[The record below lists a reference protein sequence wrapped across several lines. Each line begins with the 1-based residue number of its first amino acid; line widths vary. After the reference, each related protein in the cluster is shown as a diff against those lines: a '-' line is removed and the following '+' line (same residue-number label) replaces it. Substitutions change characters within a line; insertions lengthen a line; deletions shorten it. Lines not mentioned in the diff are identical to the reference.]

1 MKTIGISMPTGME
14 NDAIREREERSEEE
28 SKSITIDENGV
39 RSEVVYEE
47 GKQTYKTG
55 SGEVGSPEQIREA
68 EYYKYGGI
76 PKSITYGDV
85 KNEYVY
91 DTKCRISKLKC
102 GDETYN
108 YVYDDRDR
116 VISVDKSG
124 EKLVEYTYRGSD
136 VSGVK
141 TGNVSRSFTYDVK
154 GRITEVKKCINGGA
168 YTEEMTAEYLGD
180 AKDTVKI
187 TSGGTVTTTR
197 RGSGKVLNEY
207 ESEDESLKMSVKAYV
222 DEVSDGA
229 VTSSSVCELYKV
241 SNNEAGKEYT
251 CIVKQEEAVSRDSD
265 GKVKEVGY
273 AIEGDTALFGNSYEY
288 DDLGRLTKEKVFADL
303 DMRIARIG
311 FAEEYDY
318 ADVGSRA
325 SGLVKE
331 QRLSYGNVDKA
342 ESLDR
347 DKISYTYYTNGNV
360 KSIYTGSPTD
370 GKLLA
375 KYGYDAKN
383 RLVSESSGN
392 ETTTYAYD
400 AKGNV
405 TERKVIYNDG
415 VTPDRTDVYEYSGDK
430 LVSYNGNAVTYDS
443 IGNPLSYIGKTFTWE
458 GRRLKSVTSR
468 GSTLDFAYN
477 YEGMRTKKGNVRYF
491 YVGNRLV
498 SEVRGN
504 VTILYRYGV
513 KGLSSIVVKKDEDTQ
528 KYVCRTNIFG
538 DVIAIYNTEG
548 DLQCKYNYDVW
559 GNHRIG
565 NARNELIYNSVTGV
579 IATGYENHIAILNP
593 IRYRGYYY
601 DNETRLFWLSSRY
614 YSPKFG
620 RFMQISDVS
629 DLDPHSINGLNLYAY
644 ANNNPIRVA
653 YVNFSVGVIIN
664 SLAIDEIVV
673 PCGGL
678 INKGFYWSNLDFL
691 GTGFGYIEN
700 SFSMIVGVIDGVRK
714 IKHLD
719 KLVGLDKAS
728 NWLMGISIGIN
739 VGLSLYKNLT
749 NSNLSDEQKA
759 GNILGDIVYIAASS
773 AATWGVSALTAM
785 IPIIG
790 PIIAPI
796 VGVVFGIAFDRFWYG
811 ENILGINGFFSIQ
824 EVNQLMNG
832 LRNSLLNFWEDNF
845 YEK

>member
-28 SKSITIDENGV
+28 SKSITIDENGI

-55 SGEVGSPEQIREA
+55 SGEEGSPEQIREA

-91 DTKCRISKLKC
+91 DAKCRISKLKC

-154 GRITEVKKCINGGA
+154 GRITEVKKSIDGGA

-180 AKDTVKI
+180 TKDTVKI
-187 TSGGTVTTTR
+187 TSGGAVTTTR

-241 SNNEAGKEYT
+241 SNSEADKEYT
-251 CIVKQEEAVSRDSD
+251 GIVKQEEAVIRDSD

-303 DMRIARIG
+303 DMRIARTG

-405 TERKVIYNDG
+405 TERKVVYNDG
-415 VTPDRTDVYEYSGDK
+415 VTAERTDAYTYSGDK
-430 LVSYNGNAVTYDS
+430 LVSYNGSAVTYDS
-443 IGNPLSYIGKTFTWE
+443 IGNPLSYMGKTFTWE
-458 GRRLKSVTSR
+458 GRRLKSVT
-468 GSTLDFAYN
+468 GGDNTVDFAYN

-498 SEVRGN
+498 SEVRDN

-513 KGLSSIVVKKDEDTQ
+513 KGLSSIVVKKGEDTQ

-548 DLQCKYNYDVW
+548 DLQCKYNYDAW

-565 NARNELIYNSVTGV
+565 NARNELIYDSAIGV

-601 DNETRLFWLSSRY
+601 DIETGLYYLQSRY
-614 YSPKFG
+614 YDATLC
-620 RFMQISDVS
+620 RFLNRDNVNY
-629 DLDPHSINGLNLYAY
+629 LEPESINGLNLYAY
-644 ANNNPIRVA
+644 ANNNPIM
-653 YVNFSVGVIIN
+653 YYDPSGH
-664 SLAIDEIVV
+664 SAILI
-673 PCGGL
+673 GL
-678 INKGFYWSNLDFL
+678 I
-691 GTGFGYIEN
+691 
-700 SFSMIVGVIDGVRK
+700 
-714 IKHLD
+714 
-719 KLVGLDKAS
+719 
-728 NWLMGISIGIN
+728 IG
-739 VGLSLYKNLT
+739 
-749 NSNLSDEQKA
+749 
-759 GNILGDIVYIAASS
+759 
-773 AATWGVSALTAM
+773 AL
-785 IPIIG
+785 IG
-790 PIIAPI
+790 
-796 VGVVFGIAFDRFWYG
+796 FGIAAYIDYRDDGQIFNGSVAWYDYLG
-811 ENILGINGFFSIQ
+811 ATVLGGAIGAGLGAFAGMSFSASIPIFGWINSGGALMLGVTGSIAITVTGAEVLGVAGLLGGIYMFAKTSRQPGKVTSSDKPSWVNESMVDPNKSAQQNAKDILDWKYGPGNWPKGPGTEYNKIVKWIERYVRYYRG
-824 EVNQLMNG
+824 
-832 LRNSLLNFWEDNF
+832 W
-845 YEK
+845 

>member
-1 MKTIGISMPTGME
+1 MRISAANM
-14 NDAIREREERSEEE
+14 
-28 SKSITIDENGV
+28 NGV
-39 RSEVVYEE
+39 
-47 GKQTYKTG
+47 
-55 SGEVGSPEQIREA
+55 
-68 EYYKYGGI
+68 
-76 PKSITYGDV
+76 TYGDV

-91 DTKCRISKLKC
+91 DAKCRISKLKC

-116 VISVDKSG
+116 VISVDKYG

-141 TGNVSRSFTYDVK
+141 TGNVSRNFTYDVK
-154 GRITEVKKCINGGA
+154 GRITEVKKSIDGGA

-187 TSGGTVTTTR
+187 TSGGNVTTTR

-207 ESEDESLKMSVKAYV
+207 ESEDESLKMSVKTYV

-265 GKVKEVGY
+265 GKAKEVGY
-273 AIEGDTALFGNSYEY
+273 AIEGYTALFGNSYEY

-303 DMRIARIG
+303 DMRIARTG

-342 ESLDR
+342 ASLDR
-347 DKISYTYYTNGNV
+347 DKISYTYYSNGNV
-360 KSIYTGSPTD
+360 KSVYTGSPTD

-405 TERKVIYNDG
+405 TERKAVYNDG
-415 VTPDRTDVYEYSGDK
+415 VTPERTDVYTYSGDK
-430 LVSYNGNAVTYDS
+430 LVSYNGSAVTYDS
-443 IGNPLSYIGKTFTWE
+443 IGNPLSYMGKTFTWE
-458 GRRLKSVTSR
+458 GRRLKSVTE
-468 GSTLDFAYN
+468 GDNTVDFAYN

-491 YVGNRLV
+491 YLGNRLV
-498 SEVRGN
+498 SEVREN

-513 KGLSSIVVKKDEDTQ
+513 KGLSSIVVKKGEDTQ
-528 KYVCRTNIFG
+528 KYVCRTNILG
-538 DVIAIYNTEG
+538 DVIAIYNTDG
-548 DLQCKYNYDVW
+548 DLQCKYNYDAW

-565 NARNELIYNSVTGV
+565 NARNELIYDSATGI

-601 DNETRLFWLSSRY
+601 DTETGLYYLQSRY
-614 YSPKFG
+614 YDATLC
-620 RFMQISDVS
+620 RFLNRDNVNY
-629 DLDPHSINGLNLYAY
+629 LEPESIHGLNLYAY
-644 ANNNPIRVA
+644 CNNNPVMFADPSGHEPKWLVGIVRIITGIGAFVAGTLVIASGVALAPMLIIAGITICAGVMTVVNGAADVQQSITGNNFIRDGIFCGNQTAYDWYAGVA
-653 YVNFSVGVIIN
+653 EGVAIIG
-664 SLAIDEIVV
+664 SLI
-673 PCGGL
+673 CGGWL
-678 INKGFYWSNLDFL
+678 
-691 GTGFGYIEN
+691 
-700 SFSMIVGVIDGVRK
+700 
-714 IKHLD
+714 
-719 KLVGLDKAS
+719 KA
-728 NWLMGISIGIN
+728 NRPRIQAFKN
-739 VGLSLYKNLT
+739 VGNYDYTKSVKKYFPNAEVVMKGNEFRPYVQSTWAQKNIIKYGKMAKDLYGYKFIY
-749 NSNLSDEQKA
+749 
-759 GNILGDIVYIAASS
+759 GNAEIGVNIMEKMIWHMLI
-773 AATWGVSALTAM
+773 WG
-785 IPIIG
+785 
-790 PIIAPI
+790 
-796 VGVVFGIAFDRFWYG
+796 
-811 ENILGINGFFSIQ
+811 
-824 EVNQLMNG
+824 
-832 LRNSLLNFWEDNF
+832 
-845 YEK
+845 